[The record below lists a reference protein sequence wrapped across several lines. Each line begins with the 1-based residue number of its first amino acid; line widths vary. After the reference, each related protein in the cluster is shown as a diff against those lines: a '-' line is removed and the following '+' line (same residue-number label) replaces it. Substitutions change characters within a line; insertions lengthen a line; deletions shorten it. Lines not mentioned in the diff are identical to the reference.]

1 LLTNYLLNIALLLLV
16 YENRNRS
23 VLSES
28 YYICDKSNMIL
39 QSELIHDPL
48 FPDRKNILEQ
58 FTEFTFRMHEA
69 SINFLDHSP
78 GNTLIVKKGKSILFS

>member
-1 LLTNYLLNIALLLLV
+1 MKIEIVRFYQKVIIYVT
-16 YENRNRS
+16 
-23 VLSES
+23 
-28 YYICDKSNMIL
+28 KSNMIL

-78 GNTLIVKKGKSILFS
+78 VIL